1 MMNQIRKK
9 KKRSY
14 IPGSH
19 TFFRNIP
26 YESNLDVTQPVKEI
40 GRAYKKRSLQ
50 LEEPTARRANSN
62 RLRAR
67 RAYSLRILR
76 LDGSKARG
84 AYS

>member
-1 MMNQIRKK
+1 MNQIRKK
-9 KKRSY
+9 EKILYPRISY
-14 IPGSH
+14 
-19 TFFRNIP
+19 FFRNIP
-26 YESNLDVTQPVKEI
+26 YESNLDVTQPVKGI